1 MCLGNSRGAKTI
13 THEYKISKQYI
24 TVQIS
29 LQIERLKNNR
39 FVTAALKAIT
49 AAVVGVVL
57 YVAVWFG
64 LHVCFENIHEFRFDY
79 IRLLVPDWPTFE
91 PGVLLITLAA
101 LIATLKYKA
110 DMFMVI
116 GASAVLGI
124 LYFYMI
130 I

>member
-1 MCLGNSRGAKTI
+1 MTTWVTFIPCFLWIFLGAP
-13 THEYKISKQYI
+13 Y
-24 TVQIS
+24 
-29 LQIERLKNNR
+29 IERLRNNR
-39 FVTAALKAIT
+39 FVTAALTAIT

-101 LIATLKYKA
+101 LIAALKYKA